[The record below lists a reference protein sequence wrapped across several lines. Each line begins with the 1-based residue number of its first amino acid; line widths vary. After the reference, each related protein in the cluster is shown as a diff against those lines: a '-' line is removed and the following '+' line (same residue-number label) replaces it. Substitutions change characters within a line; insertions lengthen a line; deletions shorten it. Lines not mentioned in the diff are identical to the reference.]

1 MLFAFTKSVG
11 LAAPVRIITC
21 DDALFSVQTVEKEL
35 IDSTH
40 LDCQQ
45 CEMSICEWAGKR
57 VVGEDL
63 MLAICHASAEARL
76 ARVFT
81 KSLVD
86 RMNSTIGFVWSEVLC
101 RVNNVVVLIDEW
113 ASVRKNQ
120 RMAQSSKRGSIE
132 WVSSSGNE
140 ERSCLGWG
148 TCWIWR

>member
-21 DDALFSVQTVEKEL
+21 NDALFSVQTVEKEL

-63 MLAICHASAEARL
+63 MLAIYHASAEAGL
-76 ARVFT
+76 ARVLT
-81 KSLVD
+81 KSPVD
-86 RMNSTIGFVWSEVLC
+86 KISSTIAFVCSDGIC
-101 RVNNVVVLIDEW
+101 RVDNVFVLVEEW
-113 ASVRKNQ
+113 AS
-120 RMAQSSKRGSIE
+120 
-132 WVSSSGNE
+132 
-140 ERSCLGWG
+140 
-148 TCWIWR
+148 